1 MPVAPACNTLCFGEH
16 VAVVG
21 WWYPTSGAVRTSRR
35 CIAIRDE
42 IQELSTNY
50 VRANTVRNFNT
61 GLGTGRRGLS
71 AQEQS
76 PM

>member
-1 MPVAPACNTLCFGEH
+1 VPVAPACNTLCFGEH

-71 AQEQS
+71 AEEQS
-76 PM
+76 SM

>member
-76 PM
+76 SM

>member
-1 MPVAPACNTLCFGEH
+1 MPAAPACNTLCFGEH

-76 PM
+76 SM